1 MNRFVVFLNTLLRRC
16 LWLGA
21 LGLVLAALYVSLG
34 RQLVP
39 LVAEYRL
46 EVQDKARAMLGMPV
60 ALGSLEGR
68 WEGFAPRLLIH
79 DVLLGTGDSAVRLDS
94 LSVIPDLAG
103 SLWARELRL
112 AALELEGVQLSLT
125 QAADGQWRVEGLPD
139 AGNTAR
145 SSPDLQKVFAELSKV
160 RRLALFDSQLTV
172 EARGESPFTLSYANF
187 ELAIDGQALRLDGRL
202 VLPDGQPLAM
212 HLQARMQPQ
221 QWRDSQAELYLNL
234 PQSDWA
240 AWLPRRLTRDW
251 HLQRLRAGGE
261 VWASWRDQGLS
272 RAVTRLHVAEL
283 QGAYAE
289 REPVS
294 AEDLALNLYVER
306 SDQGYR
312 LQLDGL
318 AFTLGDIRW
327 PETRLLLS
335 RNAAGDQW
343 RLQSDRI
350 TLAPLAALTNALAPL
365 PETAAVI
372 LEDLA
377 PTGNL
382 RNLRIDYRP
391 EAPLSERVELAAN
404 LDGVGIST
412 HGWIP
417 AVQNVNGILR
427 GNLGGG
433 ELRFD
438 NQDFS
443 LHLAELFPAP
453 WAYRQGR
460 GSLRWTLDEEAFS
473 LVAPYLR
480 LEGDEGHLAGDF
492 VIRLMRDPAA
502 EDYMDLRVGLSDG
515 DARYTEKYLP
525 TRSPAMSPALS
536 DWLVTAI
543 RGGTVEQGYFQYQGS
558 IGKDAPPTARS
569 LSLYFGVRD
578 AELAFQPGW
587 PVLREGR
594 GEVLIEDSGVRVRLA
609 EGRMLDSRV
618 HDALAEVPHA
628 ENGKPPRLAIQGS
641 VDGTLVDGLSLLQVA
656 PIGTTEIF
664 AGWTARG
671 PLSGTLDLDIPL
683 GGGERPHVVVDFA
696 STNAALWIPQANLGL
711 EQVGGRF
718 RYDTARGFSASDI
731 QARALGRTVRGKAT
745 ATGRPEHPATRIE
758 AYGEVTLKALLA
770 WLGSERSL
778 PASGELPYQLRL
790 DIGGESSQ
798 LQIDS
803 SLLGATLKLPA
814 PFGKPAGQRRDT
826 SFRMT
831 LGDEPRRYM
840 IKHGDLA
847 ALTFQAP
854 AGDWRNGGGELVL
867 GGGAA
872 NLRGGAGLYV
882 RGRVP
887 ELDLDAWQ
895 TLLAGHGEA
904 GEGQSAASLLKRA
917 QLDIARFKGF
927 GQEIENL
934 GIDLRRAG
942 NAWSLGL
949 ASSSIAGTLLR
960 PDDDAVPI
968 KVDLEHVR
976 VPAPAPGAEGSERKD
991 PLAAV
996 DPANFPPMDIA
1007 IDEVWLG
1014 QDLLGP
1020 WSLRMRPASGGVAFT
1035 ELDLG
1040 LKGLNVSGS
1049 GGWNASR
1056 SWYKGRMQGKNLA
1069 DVLMAWGF
1077 APTVSSDSFRLDA
1090 DAHWPGSPAFVGLE
1104 RLSGDLSARLQH
1116 GQFSEVEGGA
1126 QALRVFGL
1134 LNFNSIG
1141 RRLRLDFS
1149 DLFGKGLSYD
1159 RIKGELSATE
1169 GVYLTKEPITITG
1182 PSSNLELDG
1191 RLDMVR
1197 DRIDAKLL
1205 VTLPVSNNLP
1215 LAALIAGA
1223 PAIGGALFVV
1233 DKLLG
1238 DRVARFASVQ
1248 YKVEGPWR
1256 SPEIIFDKPFE
1267 KPN

>member
-16 LWLGA
+16 LWLGT

-60 ALGSLEGR
+60 VLGSLEGR

-125 QAADGQWRVEGLPD
+125 QAANGQWRVEGLPD

-145 SSPDLQKVFAELSKV
+145 SSPDLQKVFTELGKV

-212 HLQARMQPQ
+212 HVQAQVQPQ
-221 QWRDSQAELYLNL
+221 QWWDSQAELYLNL

-240 AWLPRRLTRDW
+240 AWVPRRLTRDW

-272 RAVTRLHVAEL
+272 RAVTRLHIAEL
-283 QGAYAE
+283 QGAYAA

-294 AEDLALNLYVER
+294 TEDLALNLYAER

-343 RLQSDRI
+343 RLQGDRI

-391 EAPLSERVELAAN
+391 EAPLSERVEFAAN

-536 DWLVTAI
+536 DWLVSAI
-543 RGGTVEQGYFQYQGS
+543 RGGTVEQGYFQYQGA

-628 ENGKPPRLAIQGS
+628 ENDEPPRLAIQGS

-656 PIGTTEIF
+656 PIG
-664 AGWTARG
+664 
-671 PLSGTLDLDIPL
+671 
-683 GGGERPHVVVDFA
+683 
-696 STNAALWIPQANLGL
+696 
-711 EQVGGRF
+711 
-718 RYDTARGFSASDI
+718 
-731 QARALGRTVRGKAT
+731 
-745 ATGRPEHPATRIE
+745 
-758 AYGEVTLKALLA
+758 
-770 WLGSERSL
+770 
-778 PASGELPYQLRL
+778 
-790 DIGGESSQ
+790 
-798 LQIDS
+798 
-803 SLLGATLKLPA
+803 
-814 PFGKPAGQRRDT
+814 
-826 SFRMT
+826 
-831 LGDEPRRYM
+831 PRRYM

-872 NLRGGAGLYV
+872 NLRAGAGLYV

-904 GEGQSAASLLKRA
+904 GEGQPAASLLKRA

-949 ASSSIAGTLLR
+949 AGSSIAGTLLR
-960 PDDDAVPI
+960 PDDEAVPI

-996 DPANFPPMDIA
+996 DPANFPPMDIT

-1040 LKGLNVSGS
+1040 LKGLKVGGS

-1069 DVLMAWGF
+1069 DVLVAWGF